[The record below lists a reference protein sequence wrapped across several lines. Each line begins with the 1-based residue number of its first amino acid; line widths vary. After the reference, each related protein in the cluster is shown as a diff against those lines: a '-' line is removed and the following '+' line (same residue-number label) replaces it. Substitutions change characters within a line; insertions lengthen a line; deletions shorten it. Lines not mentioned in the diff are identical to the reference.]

1 MEGTGQGPP
10 AGRGGRGAALIAAL
24 KAKQKRPGDGGDA
37 GQEDAQGNGHG
48 EVQRPGSNDPSTYPA
63 PAPPVGRAAL
73 LSGLA
78 AARSGLGAGV
88 ASTVSTPSVGRAAL
102 LEKLKIKGA
111 ASSIVGSSSA
121 AAGRAQLLAS
131 LRGGASV
138 VGSGSGQSHGG
149 TTSPGTVGTAQTPPG
164 GVSSPPPGQAV
175 SPTAVAAVSPTSLTR
190 PMQGLA
196 LQEEGAGG
204 GGDPVV
210 RKGTAGKTVKLTAN
224 YVRLEVEGERGMYEY
239 EVRFEPLVDS
249 RDERFKLVGQQRE
262 LFGPTRTFDGIFLY
276 IPHLL
281 DQVVTVVKGTHPVD
295 QSEVTLTITL
305 KHKKRMADRACV
317 QFYNTLF
324 RRIMQTL
331 KMCQMNKNFY
341 DPTSGHLVPQH
352 KLEIWPGYVTSVQQF
367 EGGVMLCCDVS
378 HKVLRTQTAYQL
390 IKDVLAQKPTDTQ
403 GAVLKALLGAVVL
416 TRYNNKCYKV
426 DDIDWE
432 MSPSSKFVD
441 HNGEEKSFMDYYKK
455 HYGITIKDAKQPMLI
470 NRAKKK
476 TTEEADVA
484 KLIALVPE
492 LCNLTGLT
500 DQMKNDFR
508 VMKDVALFTRVTP
521 NQRQQALKK
530 FLKNVNDSAEASSHL
545 LNWGLRLAPDAVK
558 LEGRLLNPEK
568 LIAGKNFQFTVNSK
582 ADWGKEIT
590 NNHMLTAV
598 DLKKWSVVYVQKNEA
613 VVQNFVS
620 LMIKLS
626 PKMGMKVAQPELSQL
641 ANDRTETYLKA
652 IRDNVNPSMQLVVA
666 IMPTPRDDRYSA
678 VKKLCCV
685 ETPVASQVINFKTIS
700 NEKKVSSV
708 VQKVALQINCKLGG
722 ELWGCSIPPKIGSMM
737 VLGVDVYHDISRRGS
752 SIAGVVSSTN
762 MSMSRWYSSTC
773 FQQPGQE
780 IIDSLKIAFIKALK
794 KFYEVNHIWPDKV
807 LVFRDGVGD
816 SQLSMTAKY
825 EAEQFKDSF
834 KHISDSYK
842 PGFGFIVVQKRINTR
857 IFYMAGKELDNPP
870 PGTVLDHT
878 VTKRDWYDF
887 FLVSQ
892 HVGQGTVSPTHY
904 VVVHDSMDLPVDAV
918 QRISYKLTHMYYNW
932 PGTVRVPAPC
942 QYAHKLAYQ
951 VGEHIHKEPSSKL
964 EDRLFYL

>member
-1 MEGTGQGPP
+1 MEGAGAGPP
-10 AGRGGRGAALIAAL
+10 AGRGGRGAALLAAL
-24 KAKQKRPGDGGDA
+24 KAKQKRPGDDEGARVGLADGGA
-37 GQEDAQGNGHG
+37 GVSNQQPPP
-48 EVQRPGSNDPSTYPA
+48 VQDITPTPQPSGSPHPL
-63 PAPPVGRAAL
+63 PVGRAAL
-73 LSGLA
+73 LSGLTG
-78 AARSGLGAGV
+78 RSLGGV
-88 ASTVSTPSVGRAAL
+88 ASSVSAPSVGRAAL
-102 LEKLKIKGA
+102 LEKLKIKGGV
-111 ASSIVGSSSA
+111 ASSLASVGTVPGV
-121 AAGRAQLLAS
+121 GRAQLLAS
-131 LRGGASV
+131 LKGGVSV
-138 VGSGSGQSHGG
+138 VGSSSGQSQGG
-149 TTSPGTVGTAQTPPG
+149 TVSPGVETRVQSPPG
-164 GVSSPPPGQAV
+164 GITPPPGKV
-175 SPTAVAAVSPTSLTR
+175 SPTAAATVSPTALAK
-190 PMQGLA
+190 PMSGMMI
-196 LQEEGAGG
+196 QEEG
-204 GGDPVV
+204 GDPII

-224 YVRLEVEGERGMYEY
+224 YVRLEMEGEKGMYEY
-239 EVRFEPLVDS
+239 EVKFNPLVDS

-262 LFGPTRTFDGIFLY
+262 LFGPTKTFDGICLY
-276 IPHLL
+276 LPHQL

-295 QSEVTLTITL
+295 QSEVTLTMSL
-305 KHKKRMADRACV
+305 KHKKRLADKACI

-324 RRIMQTL
+324 RRIMTTL

-341 DPTSGHLVPQH
+341 DPTAGHLVPQH

-390 IKDVLAQKPTDTQ
+390 LKDVVAQKPADMQ
-403 GAVLKALLGAVVL
+403 GSVLKALLGAVVL

-426 DDIDWE
+426 DDIDWD
-432 MSPSSKFVD
+432 MTPSSKFVD
-441 HNGEEKSFMDYYKK
+441 HNGEEKSFVDYYKK
-455 HYGITIKDAKQPMLI
+455 HYGITIKDEKQPMLI

-476 TTEEADVA
+476 TAEEADVA

-521 NQRQQALKK
+521 NQRQLALRK

-545 LNWGLRLAPDAVK
+545 LNWGLRLAPDAIK

-568 LIAGKNFQFTVNSK
+568 LMAGKNFQFTVNSK
-582 ADWGKEIT
+582 ADWGREIT
-590 NNHMLTAV
+590 TNHMLTAV
-598 DLKKWSVVYVQKNEA
+598 DLKKWSVVFVQKNDA

-626 PKMGMKVAQPELSQL
+626 PKMGMKVAQPEMNQL

-652 IRDNVNPSMQLVVA
+652 IRDNVNPNVQLVVA

-685 ETPVASQVINFKTIS
+685 EKPVPSQVINFKTIS

-722 ELWGCSIPPKIGSMM
+722 ELWGCSIPPKLGNLM
-737 VLGVDVYHDISRRGS
+737 VLGVDVYHDPSRRGS

-780 IIDSLKIAFIKALK
+780 LIDSLKIAFIKALK
-794 KFYEVNHIWPDKV
+794 KFYEMNHVWPDKV
-807 LVFRDGVGD
+807 MVFRDGVGD
-816 SQLSMTAKY
+816 SQLAMSAKY

-834 KHISDSYK
+834 KHISDTYK

-857 IFYMAGKELDNPP
+857 IFYMSGKELDNPP

-878 VTKRDWYDF
+878 VTRRDWYDF

-904 VVVHDSMDLPVDAV
+904 VVVHDSMELPVDAV

-951 VGEHIHKEPSSKL
+951 VGEHIHKEPSAKL